1 MVEQINKWLNDNRGM
16 NCKLYRCGWCGS
28 FCDKHGGEL
37 TQSQWE
43 QVENDLADDKIETE
57 VVLIDGD
64 CCKHEFYY

>member
-1 MVEQINKWLNDNRGM
+1 M